1 MRKLA
6 LLAAA
11 AFAATAVPAAAT
23 TVVYNNTNYTT
34 SPGSNVITIDFTGV
48 QNPSAHANLVLT
60 FLGANGAGDYMFT
73 YALTNT
79 STPPSS
85 TSNDNVSAFGF
96 DITSTVGHDFS
107 LNNSTVTADA
117 GSDLDARRS
126 GSISGGFQVD
136 FCATSGNTCSGGQNE
151 GPRPTETQT
160 GSFVLAFAGSDPG
173 TIILSQPVV
182 RFQNTSPVGSDVG
195 QPSTVPGVPEPG
207 TWAMM
212 LLGFGAVGFA
222 MRRRRQPRAL
232 AQLA

>member
-23 TVVYNNTNYTT
+23 TVVYNGTNYTT
-34 SPGSNVITIDFTGV
+34 SAGSNVITINFTGV
-48 QNPSAHANLVLT
+48 QNPSAHADLVLT
-60 FLGANGAGDYMFT
+60 FLGANSSGDYMFT

-79 STPPSS
+79 STAPSS
-85 TSNDNVSAFGF
+85 TSNDNVPSFGF
-96 DITSTVGHDFS
+96 DITSTAGHDFN
-107 LNNSTVTADA
+107 LTNSTVTADA

-136 FCATSGNTCSGGQNE
+136 FCATSGNNCAGGQNE
-151 GPRPTETQT
+151 GPRPGETQT

-173 TIILSQPVV
+173 TITITNPLV
-182 RFQNTSPVGSDVG
+182 RFQNTSPIGSDVG
-195 QPSTVPGVPEPG
+195 QPSNVPGVPEPG

-212 LLGFGAVGFA
+212 LLGFGAIGFA